1 MVQHYRNRFK
11 WIFRYTSKNIGYC
24 IAKTLCIVVGLP
36 IYLVCFC
43 AEMALTLVNMLLC
56 WIPGINILA
65 MLICKALMWI
75 VDKPYYICVLTDLKQ
90 ACAPNQDI
98 PDYADFTYLSQSQTD
113 ENIADAT
120 DIDHVPPQ
128 SITDVT
134 ADVPTGDTVEPDI
147 TTADVMIDI
156 TTDTATK

>member
-11 WIFRYTSKNIGYC
+11 WIFRYTSKNFGYC
-24 IAKTLCIVVGLP
+24 IVKTLCIVVGLP

-43 AEMALTLVNMLLC
+43 TEMALTLVNMLLC

-90 ACAPNQDI
+90 ACAPNQDA

-113 ENIADAT
+113 EIVADTT
-120 DIDHVPPQ
+120 DIDHAPTTQ
-128 SITDVT
+128 TTDVVVDISAT
-134 ADVPTGDTVEPDI
+134 DTVEPDI
-147 TTADVMIDI
+147 TTADV
-156 TTDTATK
+156 TKFA